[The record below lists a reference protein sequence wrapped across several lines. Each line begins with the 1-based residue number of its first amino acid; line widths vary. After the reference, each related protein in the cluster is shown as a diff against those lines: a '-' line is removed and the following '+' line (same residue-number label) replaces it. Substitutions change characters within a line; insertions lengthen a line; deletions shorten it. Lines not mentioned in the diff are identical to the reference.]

1 MLLEVDVQSGCAALT
16 LPASLQRTLGS
27 EIETTL
33 VDKVLEVLQLTMLN
47 ESLALLSAF
56 SAGAVTYWLVSVNM
70 QQQQARAL
78 QHQNDRE
85 QRLKLHADAKRNVSN
100 GSTSPLLPGSPAM
113 RRIRNSSGI
122 RSRSGSATSTS
133 SGSARSTASAAAVA
147 AAEAKPAAAAAA
159 KKSRFNPSIAERA
172 GVVCCSSHKDMLA
185 LIQKC
190 TEPNDAVLVVSG
202 RLSWTGSNGSAGR
215 VNLREAVEAQV
226 GVGGVVEEVL
236 PASLRAVGGL
246 VGAVLRAQG
255 AVAPKSIAVVVMDV
269 TTFHGHDMLL
279 DGVRLVEELRDCLAP
294 GLATVIVKSRVMTR
308 HASQV
313 WSSQKFLHLRQ
324 TEGAWRE
331 CGPQCKVLAGVG
343 VLPYRNTIKQV
354 VADGCKRILEIGC
367 ADGASTRLLCTALQG
382 AGVSLSP
389 DAAVCGP
396 DEGWVVGLDTGK
408 RCVANA
414 Q

>member
-1 MLLEVDVQSGCAALT
+1 
-16 LPASLQRTLGS
+16 
-27 EIETTL
+27 
-33 VDKVLEVLQLTMLN
+33 
-47 ESLALLSAF
+47 
-56 SAGAVTYWLVSVNM
+56 
-70 QQQQARAL
+70 
-78 QHQNDRE
+78 
-85 QRLKLHADAKRNVSN
+85 
-100 GSTSPLLPGSPAM
+100 
-113 RRIRNSSGI
+113 
-122 RSRSGSATSTS
+122 
-133 SGSARSTASAAAVA
+133 
-147 AAEAKPAAAAAA
+147 
-159 KKSRFNPSIAERA
+159 
-172 GVVCCSSHKDMLA
+172 
-185 LIQKC
+185 
-190 TEPNDAVLVVSG
+190 
-202 RLSWTGSNGSAGR
+202 
-215 VNLREAVEAQV
+215 
-226 GVGGVVEEVL
+226 
-236 PASLRAVGGL
+236 

-414 Q
+414 QRQGPPVIQYALVDGWDTAALMQAAKGVDAIYIDVGGISGTDGLFEALALLRLLEAAFRPTLRYLVFKSRCLADHAGAYSHADLVLR